1 MSKVGRFVTDPKAGT
16 YCHVRLDSG
25 DKILVSHE
33 KERGEVGHLA
43 VEISKWLGLGSTRI
57 CILDLDTAEGRAS
70 FLRVTAAVPQR
81 PEATPLEALVEYV
94 KEARDVDDLRGR
106 CHALH
111 PAARV
116 A

>member
-33 KERGEVGHLA
+33 KERGELGHLA
-43 VEISKWLGLGSTRI
+43 VEISKWLGLGSERI

-70 FLRVTAAVPQR
+70 FLRVSAAVPQSAQ
-81 PEATPLEALVEYV
+81 ATPLEALVEYV
-94 KEARDVDDLRGR
+94 KEAKNTDELRQR
-106 CHALH
+106 CGALF
-111 PAARV
+111 PALRV